1 MPDQGGNSVTD
12 MLLLKLFF
20 FNLRQTVAF
29 LVVKLLS
36 HVHKYY
42 VTATEL
48 VRTAKDLDT
57 YQQSY

>member
-1 MPDQGGNSVTD
+1 M
-12 MLLLKLFF
+12 
-20 FNLRQTVAF
+20 AF